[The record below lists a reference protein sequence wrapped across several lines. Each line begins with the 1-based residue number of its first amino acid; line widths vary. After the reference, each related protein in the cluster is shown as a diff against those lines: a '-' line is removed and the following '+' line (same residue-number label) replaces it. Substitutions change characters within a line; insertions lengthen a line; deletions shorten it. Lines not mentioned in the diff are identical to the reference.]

1 MKQLRF
7 LYISF
12 VMVCI
17 YGLSISLLYAEKPNR
32 VGTTTAN
39 FLEIGYGP
47 AGIAMGDAYVSAVNN
62 LSAVYWNPAGL
73 ALLENNEA
81 QFMMQPWIVDTDLSF
96 VAVGIPISGIGTI
109 ALSIIHMGYGDME
122 VTTLRSQ
129 DGTGEMFDANEFAI
143 AMSYGR
149 AITDWFAFGSGIKYV
164 SSQIWHVTGSALA
177 FDLGVIVK
185 TEFLSPQGRPRD
197 GMRIGMSVSNYGTKM
212 RYEGI
217 DLFNPIDV
225 LPNENGNY
233 RDVPGKFHLSSW
245 ELPLIFRVGFSIK
258 PVVQGNHSLTLAVD
272 ALHPN
277 NNSESVNMGME
288 YALNMPAFGQLFL
301 RGGYKALFMETP
313 EYGLTLGAG
322 FSRSLLRNTS
332 FRLDYAFRDM
342 GLLGS
347 VNCFGLGIEF

>member
-1 MKQLRF
+1 
-7 LYISF
+7 
-12 VMVCI
+12 
-17 YGLSISLLYAEKPNR
+17 
-32 VGTTTAN
+32 
-39 FLEIGYGP
+39 
-47 AGIAMGDAYVSAVNN
+47 
-62 LSAVYWNPAGL
+62 
-73 ALLENNEA
+73 
-81 QFMMQPWIVDTDLSF
+81 
-96 VAVGIPISGIGTI
+96 
-109 ALSIIHMGYGDME
+109 MGYGDME